1 MHTVV
6 LFCGK
11 AGSGKDTCFQLL
23 KKQFNKKED
32 DFDLSNHAFGKPL
45 KEIVSDVCHLFLNAG
60 FSVEDME
67 QLSFKE
73 MERPEYTVY
82 TKDGQPQPLILR
94 TLLQQIGT
102 DILRKQLGQDV
113 FAKAIIGKIER
124 DLRGSTLSGKK
135 HVSFITDLRFPNEQ
149 KCIQEFCHEHGYK
162 CITIYICRSGS
173 SLSSHSHISESYYD
187 ELHKDIV
194 IQNDGTLDDLEKEL
208 LKVINKI

>member
-11 AGSGKDTCFQLL
+11 AGSGKDTCFQMLKTQL
-23 KKQFNKKED
+23 KKD
-32 DFDLSNHAFGKPL
+32 DAFDLSNHAFGKPL
-45 KEIVSDVCHLFLNAG
+45 KEIVSDVCQLFLNER

-73 MERPEYTVY
+73 IERPEHTVF
-82 TKDGQPQPLILR
+82 TKDRLPQPLILR

-113 FAKAIIGKIER
+113 FAKAIIGKIEH
-124 DLRGSTLSGKK
+124 DLRGSTLLGKK

-149 KCIQEFCHEHGYK
+149 KCIQDFCHVNGYK
-162 CITIYICRSGS
+162 CITIYICRKGS
-173 SLSSHSHISESYYD
+173 TLSSHSHISESYYD
-187 ELHKDIV
+187 ELHKDMI

-208 LKVINKI
+208 LKVINKL